1 MKQFLFLS
9 FVAFAMYSCAPVEG
23 CTDPLASNYAAEADE
38 DDGSCLFNAT
48 CSCYYD
54 DYYYDLYE
62 ESTIYTNLDG
72 VELEAAEVICDAS
85 DLTYF
90 AISYTTGGC
99 DWTID

>member
-23 CTDPLASNYAAEADE
+23 CTDPLATNYAAEAEE

-48 CSCYYD
+48 CAC
-54 DYYYDLYE
+54 YYYDYDYYLVE
-62 ESTIYTNLDG
+62 ESTTYTNYSALELGLEETACALADLDYW
-72 VELEAAEVICDAS
+72 LLSYS
-85 DLTYF
+85 D
-90 AISYTTGGC
+90 GGC

>member
-48 CSCYYD
+48 CAC
-54 DYYYDLYE
+54 YYYDYYQYLYE
-62 ESTIYTNLDG
+62 ESETYTNYSAL
-72 VELEAAEVICDAS
+72 ELETAEAVCDAS
-85 DLTYF
+85 DITAALLG
-90 AISYTTGGC
+90 GGC